1 VTAEYEIV
9 RYRPEFREGVLRL
22 QPWFSDR
29 SMGDAYFSWKHERN
43 PFQTTPRAWLAM
55 RGPEVV
61 GMRSFFATRW
71 EAGPDRSVFDAL
83 YADDFAI
90 APPHRDRG
98 LVTRIMQTAFR
109 ELADGPHELAVNLSA
124 GGVTYLG
131 SLAAGWK
138 RVLRMEPVGCRSRRA
153 ALFSLP
159 HRALRR
165 VPLLRGLPARL
176 MAGAAGLSRPLSGL
190 DRARAR
196 GAGRITPTIVVETA
210 PRPEAMAELV
220 ARLPYDGRIRHVRDA
235 RYLSWRY
242 QNPMYEYRFLYRE
255 MEGGVG
261 GYLALQ
267 ADRTA
272 RRPGRLWIVDWE
284 AADEAVRR
292 ELLEAVLRCGGFAEL
307 AVWSSTVGPETLGT
321 LQSRGFHPV
330 DVERTSR
337 GYPCLLVRPIRRGP
351 PLEERSAGGR
361 PLLDR
366 ESWDLRMIYSMH
378 G

>member
-22 QPWFSDR
+22 QPWFSDP
-29 SMGDAYFSWKHERN
+29 SMGEAYFRWKHERN
-43 PFQTTPRAWLAM
+43 PFSDGAAAWLAM

-61 GMRSFFATRW
+61 GMRAFFATRW
-71 EAGPDRSVFDAL
+71 EAGPERSVFDAL

-90 APPHRDRG
+90 APPHRDARARDAHHADRFSRARRRASRARG
-98 LVTRIMQTAFR
+98 QPERRGSHVSRLARGR
-109 ELADGPHELAVNLSA
+109 LEERPADGACRLPLAE
-124 GGVTYLG
+124 GGAL
-131 SLAAGWK
+131 LAAAP
-138 RVLRMEPVGCRSRRA
+138 RLAARFRSSGPSR
-153 ALFSLP
+153 SP
-159 HRALRR
+159 D
-165 VPLLRGLPARL
+165 
-176 MAGAAGLSRPLSGL
+176 AGAAGLSRPLSGL

-220 ARLPYDGRIRHVRDA
+220 ARLPYGRAHPA
-235 RYLSWRY
+235 RAGRALS
-242 QNPMYEYRFLYRE
+242 
-255 MEGGVG
+255 V
-261 GYLALQ
+261 LALPEP
-267 ADRTA
+267 DVRVSIPLSGDGGG
-272 RRPGRLWIVDWE
+272 RRRIPGAPGRSHRAPARTLWIVDWE
-284 AADEAVRR
+284 AAAEAVDASSSRPCSAAGVSRARR
-292 ELLEAVLRCGGFAEL
+292 LVFDRRTRDARDARVPRF
-307 AVWSSTVGPETLGT
+307 P
-321 LQSRGFHPV
+321 PV

-337 GYPCLLVRPIRRGP
+337 GYPCLLVRPIRTGP